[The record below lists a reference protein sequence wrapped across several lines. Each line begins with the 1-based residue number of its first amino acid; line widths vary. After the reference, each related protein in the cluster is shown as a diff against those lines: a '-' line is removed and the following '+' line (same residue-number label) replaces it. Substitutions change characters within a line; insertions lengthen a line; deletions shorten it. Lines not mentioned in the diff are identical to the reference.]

1 MFIFYAD
8 MVQKETTVDADFEKG
23 PYVTSF
29 VEEMLEPYDPSPKAV
44 IQVSVAIDEIFSNI
58 VRYSG
63 ATSVVVRAQYDGS
76 TDMFSLAFIDNGVPY
91 NPLNKKDPD
100 ITLSAEDRQIGGLG
114 IFLVKKT
121 MDNVN
126 YERKGNENY
135 FTIYKKMK

>member
-1 MFIFYAD
+1 
-8 MVQKETTVDADFEKG
+8 MVQKETTVDADFDKG
-23 PYVTSF
+23 TYLTSL

-63 ATSVVVRAQYDGS
+63 AASIVVRNQYDES
-76 TDMFSLAFIDNGVPY
+76 TGMFSMAFIDNGVPY
-91 NPLNKKDPD
+91 NPLDKKDPD
-100 ITLSAEDRQIGGLG
+100 VTLSAEDRQIGGLG

-121 MDNVN
+121 MDNVT

>member
-1 MFIFYAD
+1 
-8 MVQKETTVDADFEKG
+8 MVQKETTVDADFDKG
-23 PYVTSF
+23 PYLTSL

-63 ATSVVVRAQYDGS
+63 AASIVVRNQYDES
-76 TDMFSLAFIDNGVPY
+76 TGMFSMAFIDNGVPY
-91 NPLNKKDPD
+91 NPLDKKDPD
-100 ITLSAEDRQIGGLG
+100 VTLSAEDRQIGGLG

-121 MDNVN
+121 MDNVT